1 MVYPVFN
8 NCCTFCLSWTQ
19 ASWTG
24 SKPKLEKD
32 PQRRAAN
39 PDLGSSDMEKLF
51 REHIKMLHEVNMT
64 LLFLCMKM
72 NLK

>member
-1 MVYPVFN
+1 MNVVYSVLIN
-8 NCCTFCLSWTQ
+8 HYTFCLSCTQ

-39 PDLGSSDMEKLF
+39 PDLEPSDMEKLF
-51 REHIKMLHEVNMT
+51 REHIKRLNEVIY
-64 LLFLCMKM
+64 
-72 NLK
+72 NLVLGSI